1 MSYTPYNWPLLA
13 LEIAAAAGDLP
24 SNNSDW
30 SIILNSTCN
39 AIKELYELNG
49 STSVEYLQSFPNPC
63 TIPPVCWFN
72 SQGLA
77 GFLEQNPLFKL
88 AFSFTET
95 FKFLYPPSYIFL
107 FSTFQI
113 PGYNPINVPLCGNVT
128 TLSQIQARK
137 YNQQLQLFQKVYSTN
152 SNAYITYLNTGQGP
166 IYYTFV
172 SNQERSDMN
181 SAVAL
186 VNKLY
191 YFKDMGQAAGWQIPF
206 PLS

>member
-1 MSYTPYNWPLLA
+1 MNYTPYNWPQTA
-13 LEIAAAAGDLP
+13 LEIAAFNGDLP
-24 SNNSDW
+24 SNLGDW
-30 SIILNSTCN
+30 SILLNSTC
-39 AIKELYELNG
+39 ALLKSSFESNG

-63 TIPPVCWFN
+63 TVPPVCWFTG
-72 SQGLA
+72 QGLPIW
-77 GFLEQNPLFKL
+77 LDQNPTFKL
-88 AFSFTET
+88 AFSFTQA

-107 FSTFQI
+107 FSTFGI
-113 PGYNPINVPLCGNVT
+113 PGYSPLSVPLCGTVT

-137 YNQQLQLFQKVYSTN
+137 YNQQLQLFLKVYSTN

-166 IYYTFV
+166 IYYTFA

-191 YFKDMGQAAGWQIPF
+191 YFQDMASAAGWQIPF
-206 PLS
+206 PLT